1 MVFKPEGV
9 MPALVTP
16 FTDDGNDVDELR
28 LRRLVDYVIEQG
40 VSALVPCGTTGE
52 FQNLSLGERK
62 KVVEVVVDQANGRV
76 PVIAGTG
83 SSGTKLAIEATKHAK
98 DAGAAAALVVTP
110 YYHKPTD
117 RGIYEHYRCLAEAVD
132 LPIILYNIPQAT
144 GVNLSWQMVEDLVEI
159 PSIVGLKDSSGE
171 LRYMLSVLEKT
182 GSRLTVLCGHDEVV
196 LPALAAGASGMIL
209 ASANFIPD
217 QWLKLYQAFKKGDL
231 STAREIQLKVQKISR
246 ITVRSG
252 PVGSKAALRMLGID
266 SGPVRLPLSVGGEL
280 TYEDME
286 ELRLDL
292 EKIGK
297 IKPKAVAV
305 EVPAGKSATERLSSI
320 GLTDQM
326 IKSFKLMTG
335 ESLAGSGPEVA
346 HVELMMGIRD
356 GPLGE
361 AFARAKAAPSA
372 GHEPLVAILEPNLA
386 VKPTTMIIPTVTI
399 KSMRQASMVYGPAQT
414 AVAKAVID
422 SVRDGTLPKNAVD
435 DLIIIANVFVHP
447 SAVDRKRVYINNY
460 KAIRHAIRKVV
471 EGRPTVEELLENSE
485 RAKHPF
491 KYSP

>member
-1 MVFKPEGV
+1 VVFKPEGV

-16 FTDDGNDVDELR
+16 FTDDGNDIDETR
-28 LRRLVDYVIEQG
+28 LRVLVDYVIEHG

-52 FQNLSLGERK
+52 FQNLSLSERK
-62 KVVEVVVDQANGRV
+62 KVIEVVVDQANGRV

-98 DAGAAAALVVTP
+98 DVGAAAALVVTP

-117 RGIYEHYRCLAEAVD
+117 RGIYEHYRCLTEAVD

-217 QWLKLYQAFKKGDL
+217 QWIRLYQAVKKGDL

-246 ITVRSG
+246 IIVRSG
-252 PVGSKAALRMLGID
+252 PVGSKAALRMLGINQ
-266 SGPVRLPLSVGGEL
+266 GPVRLPLSVGGEL

-297 IKPKAVAV
+297 IEPKAVAV
-305 EVPAGKSATERLSSI
+305 EVPAGKPVAERLSSI

-326 IKSFKLMTG
+326 IKSFKLKTG
-335 ESLAGSGPEVA
+335 ESLAGAGPEVA
-346 HVELMMGIRD
+346 HIELMVGIRD

-361 AFARAKAAPSA
+361 AFAKAKATPSA

-399 KSMRQASMVYGPAQT
+399 KSMRQASMIYGPAQT

-422 SVRDGTLPKNAVD
+422 SVGDNTLPKNAVD

-460 KAIRHAIRKVV
+460 KAARHAIRKAV
-471 EGRPTVEELLENSE
+471 EERPTVEELLENSE

>member
-1 MVFKPEGV
+1 MTFKPEGV

-16 FTDDGNDVDELR
+16 FTDNGDRVDESR
-28 LRRLVDYVIEQG
+28 LRRLVDYVIEHG

-52 FQNLSLGERK
+52 FQNLTLDERK
-62 KVVEVVVDQANGRV
+62 RVVEVVVDHADGRV

-83 SSGTKLAIEATKHAK
+83 SSGTKMTIEATQHAK
-98 DAGAAAALVVTP
+98 DVGAAAALVVTP
-110 YYHKPTD
+110 YYHKPAD
-117 RGIYEHYRCLAEAVD
+117 RGIYEHYRSLAEAVD

-159 PSIVGLKDSSGE
+159 PNIVGLKDSSGE

-182 GSRLTVLCGHDEVV
+182 GSRLPVLCGHDEVV

-217 QWLKLYQAFKKGDL
+217 LWVKLYQEVKRGDL
-231 STAREIQLKVQKISR
+231 NSAREIQVRVQKISR
-246 ITVRSG
+246 IIARSG

-266 SGPVRLPLSVGGEL
+266 PGPVRLPLSVGGEL
-280 TYEDME
+280 TFEDME
-286 ELRLDL
+286 ELRIDL

-297 IKPKAVAV
+297 IKSRAPLVGAPVKI
-305 EVPAGKSATERLSSI
+305 SAEERLSLI
-320 GLTDQM
+320 GLTE
-326 IKSFKLMTG
+326 KSIRGFRLETG

-346 HVELMMGIRD
+346 HVELMIGAKD

-361 AFARAKAAPSA
+361 AFARAKATPTA

-386 VKPTTMIIPTVTI
+386 VKPTTMIVPTVTI
-399 KSMRQASMVYGPAQT
+399 KSMRQASMIYGPAQA

-422 SVRDGTLPKNAVD
+422 SVKDGTLPKDAVD
-435 DLIIIANVFVHP
+435 SLIIIANIFVHP

-460 KAIRHAIRKVV
+460 KAVRHAIRKAV
-471 EGRPTVEELLENSE
+471 EGRPTIEELLENSE

-491 KYSP
+491 RYSP